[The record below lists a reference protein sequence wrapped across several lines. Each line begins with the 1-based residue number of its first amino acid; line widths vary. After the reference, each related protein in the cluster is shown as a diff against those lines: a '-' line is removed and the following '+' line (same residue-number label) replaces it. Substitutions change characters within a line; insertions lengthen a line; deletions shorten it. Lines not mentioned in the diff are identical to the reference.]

1 MFFAKN
7 ALSDTFVMMY
17 LPSFVMTITSS
28 MSEQSQTNS
37 SLRIA
42 APIPKNPSS
51 RLTYSLAFATTTF
64 VASIESKLRSSV
76 FRSQFLPYLSRIRVK

>member
-51 RLTYSLAFATTTF
+51 RLTFATTTF